1 MKKTAI
7 KDTGATWISL
17 ALMFISA
24 GVAITAIVKK
34 WPFRS
39 VLFPVIIGLCVFLL
53 SLAYL
58 SLELFG
64 KKEDDPRQRT
74 VRNVEIS
81 SNIDRKTE
89 TSRTISIFLWIF
101 LFFLLAVFLG
111 LPVATPLLI
120 FSYLKFQNKE
130 SWGLS
135 LLLTGAT
142 ILFFYILF
150 VWLMEAQ
157 FPSGLLVERLI

>member
-1 MKKTAI
+1 
-7 KDTGATWISL
+7 
-17 ALMFISA
+17 MFIGA

-39 VLFPVIIGLCVFLL
+39 ALFPVVVGLCILIL
-53 SLAYL
+53 AAAYL
-58 SLELFG
+58 LLELFG
-64 KKEDDPRQRT
+64 KKEENPKQKVLD
-74 VRNVEIS
+74 VEIS
-81 SNIDRKTE
+81 SSIDRKTE
-89 TSRTISIFLWIF
+89 ISRTIFIFLWIF

-142 ILFFYILF
+142 ILFFCVLF
-150 VWLMEAQ
+150 VWLMEIQ
-157 FPSGLLVERLI
+157 FPAGLLIEWLS